1 MLGKVTH
8 HVNVLHATELHA
20 LKNGLDGELC
30 YFFIIIL
37 QTFNQMHF
45 NKT

>member
-20 LKNGLDGELC
+20 LKNGLDGEL
-30 YFFIIIL
+30 YVIFL
-37 QTFNQMHF
+37 L
-45 NKT
+45 